1 MKTEEK
7 NKLLGKYYKGETS
20 LEEEARLKTGIL
32 AENTETPQKDIFD
45 FYRLESRVPENLE
58 ARIFDKIEETAGNQ
72 KRRQLKWFR
81 ITSVAASVILLLT
94 IYLGY
99 HAKRNIQMENNFF
112 VMEQALFNVS
122 ESIQPEEQEDMLVLW
137 VDDDVEII
145 IH

>member
-7 NKLLGKYYKGETS
+7 NKLLGKYYKGETT
-20 LEEEARLKTGIL
+20 LEEELRLKTEIL
-32 AENTETPQKDIFD
+32 AENTESPQKDIFD

-58 ARIFDKIEETAGNQ
+58 ARIFDKIEETAGKQ
-72 KRRQLKWFR
+72 KRIKMNRFR
-81 ITSVAASVILLLT
+81 VASVAATVAILLT
-94 IYLGY
+94 AYLGY
-99 HAKRNIQMENNFF
+99 HEIKNTKMENQFF
-112 VMEQALFNVS
+112 VMEQALFHIS

>member
-7 NKLLGKYYKGETS
+7 NKLLGKYYKGETT
-20 LEEEARLKTGIL
+20 LEEELRLKTEIL
-32 AENTETPQKDIFD
+32 AENTESPQKDIFD

-58 ARIFDKIEETAGNQ
+58 PRIFDKIEETAGNQ

-81 ITSVAASVILLLT
+81 ITSVAATVAILLT
-94 IYLGY
+94 AYLGY
-99 HAKRNIQMENNFF
+99 HEIKNTKMENQFF
-112 VMEQALFNVS
+112 VMEQALFHIS